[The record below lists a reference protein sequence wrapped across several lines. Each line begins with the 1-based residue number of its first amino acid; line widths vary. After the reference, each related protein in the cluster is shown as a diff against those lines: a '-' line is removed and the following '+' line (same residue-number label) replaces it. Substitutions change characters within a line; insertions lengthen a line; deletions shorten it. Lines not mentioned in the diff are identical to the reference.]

1 MAGKEL
7 KMDENAK
14 PIGIGFFGTVMASI
28 SHELKNRI
36 AIIKE
41 HAGLLKDYSAMAARG
56 RQIDMER
63 LGRLGEALTE
73 QVAKA
78 DRILKNMNQM
88 SHSVDE
94 LFRPTDLNELLKL
107 LIDLAQRPANMHR
120 IMITFSASES
130 PVTVRTSPFL
140 FMNLIWLHLETLFNV
155 VEDAQTI
162 ELKLEKRDGG
172 GALIRILM
180 SDTDVKTDMDL
191 IPENLTRL
199 SAILDVGVEWN
210 SEKNAFVVRVPEDIT
225 TDRLKGDLGILFN
238 HLEEKENHD

>member
-1 MAGKEL
+1 M

-63 LGRLGEALTE
+63 LGRLGEALTV
-73 QVAKA
+73 QVVKA

-94 LFRPTDLNELLKL
+94 LFRPADLNELLKL
-107 LIDLAQRPANMHR
+107 LIDLAQRPANLHR
-120 IMITFSASES
+120 ITITFSASES

-140 FMNLIWLHLETLFNV
+140 FMNLLWLYLEFLFDV
-155 VEDAQTI
+155 VEDAQTF
-162 ELKLEKRDGG
+162 ELKLEKGDGG
-172 GALIRILM
+172 GGLVRIRM
-180 SDTDVKTDMDL
+180 SDAEVNADMDL

-199 SAILDVGVEWN
+199 STILGIGVEWN
-210 SEKNAFVVRVPEDIT
+210 SERNGFLVRVPADIT
-225 TDRLKGDLGILFN
+225 TDRLKDDPGILFN
-238 HLEEKENHD
+238 HWEEKESHD